1 MARFRKFSVVLA
13 LAAAV
18 LAAGPAAIA
27 FEGSAG
33 SRGNLPQVS
42 VAELP
47 KEARDTLALIHAG
60 GPYPYAKDGTIFSNR
75 EHILPKQP
83 RGYYHEYTV
92 KTPGSRDRGAR
103 RVICGGKPPVA
114 CYYTDDHY
122 STFRLIKQ

>member
-1 MARFRKFSVVLA
+1 MVRFRNFSVVLA
-13 LAAAV
+13 LAATM
-18 LAAGPAAIA
+18 LAAGPAALA
-27 FEGSAG
+27 FEASTG
-33 SRGNLPQVS
+33 SRGALPQVS

-47 KEARDTLALIHAG
+47 KEARDTLALIRAG

-75 EHILPKQP
+75 ERILPKQP

-103 RVICGGKPPVA
+103 RVICGGKPPAA

-122 STFRLIKQ
+122 STFRLIRQ